1 MVRLVIYII
10 DTIHVEQTQK
20 YFLIEI
26 GGPSYSS
33 YSLIDKFLFALVGYA

>member
-20 YFLIEI
+20 YFHIEI
-26 GGPSYSS
+26 GGH
-33 YSLIDKFLFALVGYA
+33 LIHLTV